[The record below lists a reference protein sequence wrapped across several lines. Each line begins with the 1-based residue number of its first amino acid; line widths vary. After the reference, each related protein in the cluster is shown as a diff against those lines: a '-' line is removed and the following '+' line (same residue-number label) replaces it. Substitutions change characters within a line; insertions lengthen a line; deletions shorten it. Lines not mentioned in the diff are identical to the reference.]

1 MAEKERVFLR
11 GISSATYGIKGW
23 REAQLAA
30 PRVRSDDFI
39 SDDGKVAH
47 SGDSEKSKTWWRIG
61 PGDDPFLTQTLQV
74 HFVHLPPQSANH
86 GHGHQNDAAFYIL
99 EGRGYE
105 IHDEQRYDWAKGDLV
120 IVHTD
125 SVHRHYNPYD
135 EPATCIII
143 KAKSTFMYLGLIQQ
157 GRSGPVTDEDK
168 FGERQDW
175 SQLWTP
181 GVQQRRKV
189 VKHAD
194 TKWEDTPL
202 GRVRVMTSPA
212 TDDVRT
218 FSTDVYELEIPAGG
232 KSGRRWQMAD
242 EVFYVLSGSGYS
254 LQWEVQAEIAEK
266 YYARIALEPKRYDFK
281 AGDTIYV
288 PQNTVAQFF
297 SAEGE
302 PLNLLSGQNRVF
314 KQLGYDSVVYL
325 DDADRG

>member
-1 MAEKERVFLR
+1 
-11 GISSATYGIKGW
+11 
-23 REAQLAA
+23 
-30 PRVRSDDFI
+30 
-39 SDDGKVAH
+39 
-47 SGDSEKSKTWWRIG
+47 
-61 PGDDPFLTQTLQV
+61 
-74 HFVHLPPQSANH
+74 
-86 GHGHQNDAAFYIL
+86 
-99 EGRGYE
+99 
-105 IHDEQRYDWAKGDLV
+105 V

-266 YYARIALEPKRYDFK
+266 YYARVALEPKRYDFK
-281 AGDTIYV
+281 TGDTIYV